1 MPAKLNFYKEFPGK
15 PLNIPFEEK
24 GIPYLKFKLR
34 KKIKDQD
41 TIYNKAIDHY
51 VTHYFPEF
59 YRNMKDPEFDGDDT
73 YYDELRQTLRSAI
86 RTENPGYAT
95 APPTANHIIITRLEM
110 DQTIAEL
117 RNSMARQDQLPEF
130 RPSLEF
136 FNKKNNISTEIAS
149 QTEIQ
154 LEHILTDMDLFGAV
168 MKDFGKQKDNY
179 SGAVPLGGINFN
191 FLGGDISK
199 VITVILRE
207 VLKDVEATMGETY
220 RAEEGDVLTIYFSER
235 TGPPEG
241 ELESS
246 APPPDPLNIFNVP
259 KIAIAGI
266 TYSAAAAT
274 GTEFLKV
281 GYLSLIKYKKRFR
294 DPLTLKTLQKY
305 NDVLLKAGESNAA
318 GQPFPMFEFL
328 SETLPDQI
336 QTDQNNGDLFS
347 FPTPNDQNNND
358 NNALLQEAIRL
369 GLIDVTDTK
378 ELEDGIKALTTDE
391 LTQLRV
397 AVESNPELAE
407 KVYQAERKKNLET
420 GINIANNIERAFEI
434 GPLAMFEHCSALDKI
449 LEKIGLKALAKEALI
464 CLTFGINFEISR
476 IAAAVGNVME
486 EELLSRPSI
495 DPQTFDIFK
504 IKGDLW
510 KTILD
515 MILNSLQQALLAL
528 VKSLTEMLKEACN
541 LNNPRAS
548 DYGNTDLAGLIAD
561 NFLDPL
567 AGVNPFGYG
576 NDGNSPLGDLIN
588 LLGMPQEDIYKY
600 VSDLSSILSSL
611 DICIL
616 LMDIQS
622 ASDELIDRIIE
633 FNLGYGDSNIST
645 KLIDVSSVIEFFTLL
660 GNVTDVT
667 DLCNEIINDLSLLN
681 QDNICLD
688 IGQLDAQE
696 MQNIE
701 DLLDIIENGFTD
713 EPPVYNFDCPE
724 AENYISDPTITRLIP
739 ETLSTLVELVEMQF
753 VYSVDSIKNVLLEP
767 SIARAGG
774 SGAKGET
781 AYGTA
786 LKSVPDAEDWPE
798 LPKAGVSALLSIMKA
813 LKEVSSGSSD
823 LRDAL
828 EACLIDVPGLLNPDL
843 RNIGEAIDILMDVL
857 MSPEI
862 SDALENISDK
872 ADQLNQGTGPAVMTY
887 RFNQEFYNK
896 FVDYINIDEADWKR
910 LSTTPSRTQYYIKDR
925 FKYITSEETNTNRVM
940 FSFPDIAST
949 PTLAGLRDGTVT
961 ATTGERLDC
970 KDQQQINQ
978 ILDFGGTVPWG
989 TGCPGTTHGPE
1000 TAIAVGDQRIELK
1013 YPLYGSSK
1021 DSQPSVFKLDD
1032 LFTTETREKFQT
1044 DMFLSTSLEPVNYN
1058 LDPFVDAVAAQGVSN
1073 ATAEQRYFPL
1083 AYGLLADQVF
1093 DYYTVN
1099 GIFDAATLQSLNF
1112 FHDNANCAA
1121 DDISDLLDV
1130 SGVFTQMQKEYLEEA
1145 CNNNPESSRERMRE
1159 VIKFGMFLL
1168 LIQVHVAEF
1177 ILKNIFVFGAVEMDE
1192 LFAKPFIVSYMRDQ
1206 VSLSMKSYFSRLV
1219 EAGEEEKVNGVKDAL
1234 VDIFNRMMQRPSTVA
1249 NGGLLDLNNNVV
1261 FPFGTVFLKPA
1272 GKTTYGP
1279 DTPTATFNDII
1290 DYLTIY
1296 RIQSAMGTAGNP
1308 GPTSNSVKNAL
1319 PISRQKPMDEIFL
1332 NSMPVVDAVNT
1343 TSAGTG
1349 ADLGAEFFANKL
1361 KQKSGIV
1368 ITKSWF
1374 KAVTLERAPCLDQQQ
1389 INQYLGF
1396 GATIPIGHGCEG
1408 TTHGPPDEDH
1418 RPLTQSEEE
1427 AATLAASLNLGPNDS
1442 IRYQC
1447 YMYVDS
1453 MTEFDLP
1460 WIPSPGSKSGP
1471 APAPTPT
1478 KKAIKLFE
1486 IELDKVS
1493 DLENYSLREV
1503 KKRDRLSPAEVRFL
1517 LDDET
1522 YQDYFTNVF
1531 SAETIG
1537 ILPIIQNFYLTT
1549 KYFKDIRKAMRST
1562 KNQVLDILNS
1572 TMANADSYSATPD
1585 LRRPGARKAMA
1596 IDGPDAEAMARD
1608 FILKML
1614 IKTPID
1620 IIKGLM
1626 QLIDPHVIITKLIKG
1641 GTADVFNMIQSQL
1654 RQVDLPSPGDDPPPA
1669 IAPFADG
1676 ADGGDAFV
1684 AILCLLQYLMENPPN
1699 FPDPP
1704 PPGVKPENFFPR
1716 ISEDG
1721 VDFLGTGM
1729 GMLMMPPTPFGL
1741 IYLLLSLIN
1750 FDTEQPNID
1759 VQVDFG
1765 PDQTNAGDSGGPSEC

>member
-15 PLNIPFEEK
+15 PFNVPFEED
-24 GIPYLKFKLR
+24 GIVYLKFKLR

-59 YRNMKDPEFDGDDT
+59 YRNMKDTQFDGDNT

-86 RTENPGYAT
+86 RTENPGFAT
-95 APPTANHIIITRLEM
+95 APPSAYHIIITRLEM
-110 DQTIAEL
+110 ESSVAQL
-117 RNSMARQDQLPEF
+117 RNGMARRQELPEF
-130 RPSLEF
+130 QSSLEF
-136 FNKKNNISTEIAS
+136 FNEKNNISTEITS

-154 LEHILTDMDLFGAV
+154 LESVLTEMDLFGAV

-191 FLGGDISK
+191 FLGSDISK

-207 VLKDVEATMGETY
+207 VLKDVEATMGEAY
-220 RAEEGDVLTIYFSER
+220 RAQEGDVLTIYFSER

-241 ELESS
+241 EL
-246 APPPDPLNIFNVP
+246 AAATPPPDPLNLFNVP

-266 TYSAAAAT
+266 TYSAAAAA

-305 NDVLLKAGESNAA
+305 NDVLAQAGESAAA

-358 NNALLQEAIRL
+358 NNELLQEAIRL
-369 GLIDVTDTK
+369 GLIDVTDTT
-378 ELEDGIKALTTDE
+378 ELEDGIKAYTTNE
-391 LTQLRV
+391 LAQLRV
-397 AVESNPELAE
+397 AVQSNPELSE

-434 GPLAMFEHCSALDKI
+434 GPLAMFEHCSELDKI

-476 IAAAVGNVME
+476 ISAAVGNVME

-515 MILNSLQQALLAL
+515 IILNSLQQALLAL
-528 VKSLTEMLKEACN
+528 VKNLTEMLKEACN

-600 VSDLSSILSSL
+600 ISDLSSILSSL

-633 FNLGYGDSNIST
+633 FNLGYGDSNVST
-645 KLIDVSSVIEFFTLL
+645 KLVDVSSVIEFFTLL
-660 GNVTDVT
+660 GNITDVT

-713 EPPVYNFDCPE
+713 EPTIYNFDCPE

-753 VYSVDSIKNVLLEP
+753 IYSVDSIKSVLLEP
-767 SIARAGG
+767 SVARADG

-781 AYGTA
+781 AFGTA
-786 LKSVPDAEDWPE
+786 LKTVPGAEDWPE
-798 LPKAGVSALLSIMKA
+798 LPKAGIDALNAIMAA

-857 MSPEI
+857 MLPEI
-862 SDALENISDK
+862 SDAIENISDK

-896 FVDYINIDEADWKR
+896 FVDYINIDKADWER
-910 LSTTPSRTQYYIKDR
+910 LSTTPSRTQYQIEDH
-925 FKYITSEETNTNRVM
+925 FKYVTSAETNTNRVM
-940 FSFPDIAST
+940 FSFPNIAST
-949 PTLAGLRDGTVT
+949 PTLAGLRAGTVT

-989 TGCPGTTHGPE
+989 AGCAGTTHGPE
-1000 TAIAVGDQRIELK
+1000 TVIGAAEQRIELR
-1013 YPLYGSSK
+1013 YPLYGSSQ
-1021 DSQPSVFKLDD
+1021 DAGASMFKLDD
-1032 LFTTETREKFQT
+1032 LFTTTTGEKFQA

-1058 LDPFVDAVAAQGVSN
+1058 LDPFVDAVAVDGVSN
-1073 ATAEQRYFPL
+1073 GAAEQRYFPL
-1083 AYGLLADQVF
+1083 AYGLLVDQVF

-1121 DDISDLLDV
+1121 DDVSDLLDV
-1130 SGVFTQMQKEYLEEA
+1130 SGVFKQMQKEYLEEA
-1145 CNNNPESSRERMRE
+1145 CNNDPESSRERMRE

-1177 ILKNIFVFGAVEMDE
+1177 VLKNIFVFGAVEMGE
-1192 LFAKPFIVSYMRDQ
+1192 LFAKPFVVSYMRDQ
-1206 VSLSMKSYFSRLV
+1206 VSLSMKNYFARLIEV
-1219 EAGEEEKVNGVKDAL
+1219 GEEEKVNGVKDAL

-1261 FPFGTVFLKPA
+1261 FSFGTVFLKPA
-1272 GKTTYGP
+1272 GVTTLGP
-1279 DTPTATFNDII
+1279 NTPTATFNDII

-1296 RIQSAMGTAGNP
+1296 RIQSAMGTAETP
-1308 GPTSNSVKNAL
+1308 GPTSNAVKNAL

-1332 NSMPVVDAVNT
+1332 NSMPVVDGTNVVGIE
-1343 TSAGTG
+1343 TSAFR
-1349 ADLGAEFFANKL
+1349 LPAEFLSDKL

-1368 ITKSWF
+1368 IVKAF
-1374 KAVTLERAPCLDQQQ
+1374 KPAIQLQLPCRDQTQIDQILD
-1389 INQYLGF
+1389 F
-1396 GATIPIGHGCEG
+1396 GGTVPLGHGCVG
-1408 TTHGPPDEDH
+1408 TTHGPPDAEH
-1418 RPLTQSEEE
+1418 GGAGYVPHTPPPGK
-1427 AATLAASLNLGPNDS
+1427 ASGVL
-1442 IRYQC
+1442 YQC
-1447 YMYVDS
+1447 YMYVDNANS
-1453 MTEFDLP
+1453 VYT
-1460 WIPSPGSKSGP
+1460 S
-1471 APAPTPT
+1471 TTT
-1478 KKAIKLFE
+1478 KRAFKLFE
-1486 IELDKVS
+1486 VELDKVS

-1503 KKRDRLSPAEVRFL
+1503 KKRGHLSPAEVRYL
-1517 LDDET
+1517 LDNET

-1537 ILPIIQNFYLTT
+1537 ILPILQNFYLTT
-1549 KYFKDIRKAMRST
+1549 RYFKDIRKAMRST

-1585 LRRPGARKAMA
+1585 LRRPGARQAMA
-1596 IDGPDAEAMARD
+1596 VDGPDAEAMARD

-1626 QLIDPHVIITKLIKG
+1626 QLIDPHVVISKLIKH

-1654 RQVDLPSPGDDPPPA
+1654 RQVDLPSPGDEGAPPL
-1669 IAPFADG
+1669 APFADG

-1684 AILCLLQYLMENPPN
+1684 AVLCLLQYLMENPPN
-1699 FPDPP
+1699 FPQPDFFP
-1704 PPGVKPENFFPR
+1704 PPGADPPPENFFPR

-1729 GMLMMPPTPFGL
+1729 GMLMMPPTPLGL

-1750 FDTEQPNID
+1750 FDTEQPNVD

-1765 PDQTNAGDSGGPSEC
+1765 PNQTNAGDSGDPSEC